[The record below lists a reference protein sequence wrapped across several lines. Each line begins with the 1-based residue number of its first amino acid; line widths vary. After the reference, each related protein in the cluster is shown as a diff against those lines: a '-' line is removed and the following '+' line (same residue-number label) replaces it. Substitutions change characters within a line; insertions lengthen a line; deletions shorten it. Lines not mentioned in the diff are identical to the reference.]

1 MEGSGRSLR
10 RVVVVFKTHF
20 DLGFTDL
27 PDRVMSLYTGQMFDA
42 VREVMEATAGE
53 PEGLRYNWTLPSWPL
68 KQLLHDPA
76 LPQERRDAARK
87 LVEAGRLHWHVWPFT
102 THTAFCGLEDMVR
115 GLHISRSL
123 SEEFGP
129 YPSGAKQTDVPGHTW
144 ILPSMLAR
152 AGVKFLHLGCNPGS
166 HPPHVPRLFW
176 WEGPDGARLLTCY
189 SPGGYGTSLLPPADW
204 ELDTWLAVQQTLENH
219 GPHSPEDLR
228 RMRDHVAEHAPGVEL
243 VFGELG
249 DFAESL
255 LARPEQLAG
264 LPVVPYD
271 LADTWIHGVGTMP
284 REVARVRELR
294 GKLLALE
301 MLAATLE
308 WPHVRQDG
316 GDFPLARKIAPH
328 IDQAYEELMLFSEHT
343 WGLDVKSTI
352 KRVYGE
358 SFREARQSE
367 PYMRLEESWRAKA
380 AYVDKAE
387 AALDKALEVLSG
399 AVSESYSELK
409 TSSPADSSPISLAG
423 RLKKITGI
431 DITRGGETAR
441 RINSRATITKHALE
455 RSEGSPFGDY
465 SIQRV
470 RAGGLRM
477 RSPRLQSPGA
487 ALHIEDGQRNVIEN
501 DYLRVEV
508 DPASGGIVSLVDKRN
523 GREWVDKTTDEP
535 FGGYR
540 YDIYS
545 AADIAEFMRAYGRFF
560 QPWFV
565 QDFGKE
571 GYPEDLAHLTAYA
584 RNFQVRKSQGTGGQA
599 LHLTGGKIM
608 SSNAGCTELPGQTIS
623 IEFSLAG
630 DNPYLDIEYVIQGK
644 EATPLAES
652 TVVPFP
658 LNLPKPSFRLGQVGS
673 VIDPARDIA
682 EGANRSLWCVDGWI
696 DASDDRVGMSVMPV
710 DMPLVS
716 IGNTGIFRFEPERVP
731 REPAI
736 YAHLSNT
743 QWGTN
748 FPQWLEGD
756 FRFRIRLLPHVGDWR
771 HGKVWAYEYGT
782 IANLFPLP
790 DKTLNTTQLPIVAH
804 SNMKLLAVRPRHDG
818 RGLIV
823 RLWDMLGLQRLIKM
837 AIGGPVAAVWRC
849 DLMERP
855 VERLEIYAEEEHAA
869 GEGVRAV
876 FEVRP
881 HAIETLLIEFAQDG
895 GGVG

>member
-53 PEGLRYNWTLPSWPL
+53 PVGLRYNWTLPSWPL
-68 KQLLHDPA
+68 KQLLYDPA
-76 LPQERRDAARK
+76 VPQETRDAARK

-144 ILPSMLAR
+144 ILPSMLVR

-176 WEGPDGARLLTCY
+176 WEGPDGARLLTYY
-189 SPGGYGTSLLPPADW
+189 SPGEYGTPLLPPDDW

-228 RMRDHVAEHAPGVEL
+228 RMREYVAEHAPGVEL

-294 GKLLALE
+294 GRLLALE
-301 MLAATLE
+301 TLATILE
-308 WPHVRQDG
+308 WPQMRQHG
-316 GDFPLARKIAPH
+316 EDFPLARKLAPH
-328 IDQAYEELMLFSEHT
+328 IDQAYEELMLFGEHT

-352 KRVYGE
+352 KRVFGE
-358 SFREARQSE
+358 SFREARQTE

-380 AYVDKAE
+380 AYVDRAE
-387 AALDKALEVLSG
+387 AAFNKALGVI
-399 AVSESYSELK
+399 SEAAIQDGTA
-409 TSSPADSSPISLAG
+409 TSAG
-423 RLKKITGI
+423 
-431 DITRGGETAR
+431 
-441 RINSRATITKHALE
+441 
-455 RSEGSPFGDY
+455 
-465 SIQRV
+465 
-470 RAGGLRM
+470 
-477 RSPRLQSPGA
+477 PGA
-487 ALHIEDGQRNVIEN
+487 TLQQGDKEDGQQNVIEN
-501 DYLRVEV
+501 GCLRVEV
-508 DPASGGIVSLVDKRN
+508 DPASGGIASLVDKRN
-523 GREWVDKTTDEP
+523 GREWVDETSDEP

-571 GYPEDLAHLTAYA
+571 GYPEDLAHITAYA
-584 RNFQVRKSQGTGGQA
+584 RGFQVSKSRGPSVQA
-599 LHLTGGKIM
+599 LHLSGGKIM
-608 SSNAGCTELPGQTIS
+608 SNAARARLPGQTIG
-623 IEFSLAG
+623 IKLSLTG
-630 DNPYLDIEYVIQGK
+630 NSPYLDIEYIIQGK

-652 TVVPFP
+652 AVVPFP
-658 LNLPKPSFRLGQVGS
+658 LKLPKASFRLGQVGS

-682 EGANRSLWCVDGWI
+682 AGANRSLWCVDGWI

-716 IGNTGIFRFEPERVP
+716 IGNTGIYRFEPERAP
-731 REPAI
+731 MEPLI

-756 FRFRIRLLPHVGDWR
+756 FRFRIRLVPHVGDWR
-771 HGKVWAYEYGT
+771 QGKVWAYEHGT

-790 DKTLNTTQLPIVAH
+790 DKTLNTTQPPIVAH
-804 SNMKLLAVRPRHDG
+804 SNMRLLAVRPRHDG
-818 RGLIV
+818 QGIIV
-823 RLWDMLGLQRLIKM
+823 RLWDMLGIQRPIKM
-837 AIGGPVAAVWRC
+837 EIGGPVAAVWRC

-855 VERLEIYAEEEHAA
+855 VERLEIYGNGEYAD
-869 GEGVRAV
+869 GEGVRVA

-881 HAIETLLIEFAQDG
+881 HAIETLLIEFAQAG
-895 GGVG
+895 GDAE

>member
-1 MEGSGRSLR
+1 MEGSERRLR

-27 PDRVMSLYTGQMFDA
+27 PDRVMSLYTGPMFDA
-42 VREVMEATAGE
+42 VREVMAATAGE

-76 LPQERRDAARK
+76 LPQEAQDAARR

-123 SEEFGP
+123 SEEYGRW
-129 YPSGAKQTDVPGHTW
+129 PSGAKQTDVPGHTW
-144 ILPSMLAR
+144 ILPSMLVR

-176 WEGPDGARLLTCY
+176 WEGPDGARLLTYY
-189 SPGGYGTSLLPPADW
+189 SPGGYGTPLLPPDDW

-228 RMRDHVAEHAPGVEL
+228 RMRDYVAEHAPGVEV

-249 DFAESL
+249 DFAEAL

-308 WPHVRQDG
+308 WPQEQQQG
-316 GDFPLARKIAPH
+316 EDFPLARKVAPH
-328 IDQAYEELMLFSEHT
+328 IDQAYEALMLFSEHT
-343 WGLDVKSTI
+343 WGLDVKITI
-352 KRVYGE
+352 KRVFGE
-358 SFREARQSE
+358 SFWKARETE
-367 PYMRLEESWRAKA
+367 PYQRLEASWKAKV
-380 AYVDKAE
+380 AYVDRAE
-387 AALDKALEVLSG
+387 AAFDKALEVLLEAG
-399 AVSESYSELK
+399 HEVYTVMK
-409 TSSPADSSPISLAG
+409 TSAPTNSSPVGLAR
-423 RLKKITGI
+423 RLK
-431 DITRGGETAR
+431 
-441 RINSRATITKHALE
+441 SRATNTK
-455 RSEGSPFGDY
+455 SPYGDY
-465 SIQRV
+465 ATTLYSIV
-470 RAGGLRM
+470 RAGGLRL
-477 RSPRLQSPGA
+477 RSPRIYSPGE
-487 ALHIEDGQRNVIEN
+487 ALHIEDSQQNVIEN

-508 DPASGGIVSLVDKRN
+508 DPLSGGITSLVDKRTS
-523 GREWVDKTTDEP
+523 RDWVDKTSSEP

-545 AADIAEFMRAYGRFF
+545 ASDIAEFMRSYGQFF

-571 GYPEDLAHLTAYA
+571 SYPEDTAHITAYA
-584 RNFQVRKSQGTGGQA
+584 RDFQVRKSQGPSVQV
-599 LHLTGGKIM
+599 LHLTDGRIM
-608 SSNAGCTELPGQTIS
+608 PSNVGCTELPGQMIDIT
-623 IEFSLAG
+623 FSLAG
-630 DNPYLDIEYVIQGK
+630 NSSYLDIEYSIRGK

-673 VIDPARDIA
+673 VIDLARDIA

-696 DASDDRVGMSVMPV
+696 DASDDRVGMSVMPI

-716 IGNTGIFRFEPERVP
+716 IGNTGIYRFEPERVP
-731 REPAI
+731 REPVI

-756 FRFRIRLLPHVGDWR
+756 FNFRIRLMPHVGDWR
-771 HGKVWAYEYGT
+771 QGRVWTYEHGSKGDS
-782 IANLFPLP
+782 FPLA
-790 DKTLNTTQLPIVAH
+790 NEIAQLPIVVPDDVR
-804 SNMKLLAVRPRHDG
+804 LLGVRPRHDG
-818 RGLIV
+818 QGMVV
-823 RLWDMLGLQRLIKM
+823 RLWDRLGIQRHVEVK
-837 AIGGPVAAVWRC
+837 IGGLIDAVWRC

-855 VERLEIYAEEEHAA
+855 VERVEIYGIDDNDAD
-869 GEGVRAV
+869 EGIRAV
-876 FEVRP
+876 FEIRP
-881 HAIETLLIEFAQDG
+881 HAIETLLIEFTQDG
-895 GGVG
+895 GGAE